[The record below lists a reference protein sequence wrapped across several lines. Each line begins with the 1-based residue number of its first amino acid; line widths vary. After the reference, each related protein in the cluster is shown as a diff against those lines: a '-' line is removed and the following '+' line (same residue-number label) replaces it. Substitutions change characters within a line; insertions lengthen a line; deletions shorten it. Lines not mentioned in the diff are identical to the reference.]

1 LRFRFLVGRRVE
13 RRFFHDEDDADH
25 V

>member
-1 LRFRFLVGRRVE
+1 LRFRFLVERSVE
-13 RRFFHDEDDADH
+13 RRFFHDEDDAHH